1 MCKYKVVIY
10 VLIIMFSFLNKS
22 MSENTKK
29 IYDHKINS
37 ISGDELNLSKF
48 EGKIILLVNVAS
60 KCGFTKQYNDL
71 QNLYEKYSEKG
82 FIVLGRNLDL
92 KEKRIF
98 CLSPPSIKPWSLSA
112 FPLKEKSCV
121 FILRK

>member
-1 MCKYKVVIY
+1 
-10 VLIIMFSFLNKS
+10 

-48 EGKIILLVNVAS
+48 EGKILLLVNVAS
-60 KCGFTKQYNDL
+60 KCGFSKQYNDL

-82 FIVLGRNLDL
+82 FIVL
-92 KEKRIF
+92 
-98 CLSPPSIKPWSLSA
+98 SLSSSINTISPFSTSLKYLA
-112 FPLKEKSCV
+112 PIISRAHVSEAKTKEFFNFPITNGLIPKGSLTPIN
-121 FILRK
+121 FF